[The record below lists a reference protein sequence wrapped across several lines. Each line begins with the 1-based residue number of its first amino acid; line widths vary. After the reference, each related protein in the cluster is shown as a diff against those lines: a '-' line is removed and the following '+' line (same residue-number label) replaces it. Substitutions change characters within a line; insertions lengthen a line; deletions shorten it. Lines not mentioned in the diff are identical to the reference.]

1 MITYVQ
7 LQNTTTKHHLEF
19 KAESEGHEARRP
31 LNLDSLDN
39 LKDHADLAKILCL
52 ENDT

>member
-31 LNLDSLDN
+31 LNLDSLD
-39 LKDHADLAKILCL
+39 I
-52 ENDT
+52 